1 MGGSRSALTSST
13 LSMLNFDTKRTNP
26 LTSRPIT
33 AAYRNPHAH
42 LQPNTYNSQS
52 YAAVS
57 DRIHPPPTHPSNAS
71 SASFMDSIISGS
83 QKRKLDP
90 RDTSPASKQSPS
102 KRQKRFVAV
111 S

>member
-1 MGGSRSALTSST
+1 MGGGLRRLRQNVS
-13 LSMLNFDTKRTNP
+13 
-26 LTSRPIT
+26 

-57 DRIHPPPTHPSNAS
+57 DRIHPSPTSVSGIREFPSAHRPTHPSNAS